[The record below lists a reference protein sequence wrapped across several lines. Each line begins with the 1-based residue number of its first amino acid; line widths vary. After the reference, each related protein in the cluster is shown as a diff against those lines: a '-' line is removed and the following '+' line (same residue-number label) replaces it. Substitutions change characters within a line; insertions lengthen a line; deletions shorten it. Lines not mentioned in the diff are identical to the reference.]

1 MSHRTQRQLANRRR
15 IEGVIGLAA
24 PLLDVLLYAGD
35 RLSRVA
41 GRNDID
47 PEPPR
52 LGRRSSPHAARRP
65 DGRAGAARLALSPPW
80 PLPDNPQQQLDWEAR
95 HRMRAALAAA
105 IAAIGILAGQ
115 IIEQAVIAGAPT
127 LPLLDGL
134 QKLAAPGSVLEQ
146 KAGQVAVAQF
156 LDDNALGMIGSRVV
170 TAIGYFALAYAVTFL
185 AAATRA
191 RRPQF
196 ARWAFYLPIVGAVLF
211 GVAWIAWGF
220 GRIADA
226 RELLDSPGTIADVQD
241 IGDTGH
247 QPRQRGA
254 ARPGRAGA
262 HRRHGARVA
271 QRDARRPA
279 DPLHGRARHGRRGA
293 AGDPVRR
300 RHPARA
306 RGLARRPDR
315 AVPGPPPRRRPAR
328 LAHRPR
334 GAVAV
339 RPRQAAEARKAE
351 QDADAEPPAEPA
363 AEPQRERVPAG
374 AHPATSKRKRKRRS

>member
-1 MSHRTQRQLANRRR
+1 MA
-15 IEGVIGLAA
+15 V
-24 PLLDVLLYAGD
+24 
-35 RLSRVA
+35 
-41 GRNDID
+41 
-47 PEPPR
+47 PETPQ
-52 LGRRSSPHAARRP
+52 
-65 DGRAGAARLALSPPW
+65 D
-80 PLPDNPQQQLDWEAR
+80 PQQQLDWEAR

-115 IIEQAVIAGAPT
+115 IIEQAVIAGAPK

-156 LDDNALGMIGSRVV
+156 LDDNALGMIGSRAI

-220 GRIADA
+220 GRVADA

-241 IGDTGH
+241 IGDTGISRASEVLLG
-247 QPRQRGA
+247 PAALVLTVGMVLVSLNAMRAGLLTRFMGA
-254 ARPGRAGA
+254 LGMVAAALQVIQYGAGIPLVLAAWLVGLTALYLGRRPGG
-262 HRRHGARVA
+262 
-271 QRDARRPA
+271 DPPA
-279 DPLHGRARHGRRGA
+279 WSTGRAE
-293 AGDPVRR
+293 PW
-300 RHPARA
+300 PSARA
-306 RGLARRPDR
+306 
-315 AVPGPPPRRRPAR
+315 V
-328 LAHRPR
+328 
-334 GAVAV
+334 
-339 RPRQAAEARKAE
+339 AEARKAE
-351 QDADAEPPAEPA
+351 QEKEAEPAAGTA
-363 AEPQRERVPAG
+363 AEPQREPVPAG

>member
-1 MSHRTQRQLANRRR
+1 
-15 IEGVIGLAA
+15 
-24 PLLDVLLYAGD
+24 
-35 RLSRVA
+35 
-41 GRNDID
+41 
-47 PEPPR
+47 
-52 LGRRSSPHAARRP
+52 
-65 DGRAGAARLALSPPW
+65 
-80 PLPDNPQQQLDWEAR
+80 
-95 HRMRAALAAA
+95 MRAALAAA

-115 IIEQAVIAGAPT
+115 IIEQAVIAGAPK

-156 LDDNALGMIGSRVV
+156 LDDNALGMIGSRAV

-279 DPLHGRARHGRRGA
+279 DPLHGRARHRRRGA

-306 RGLARRPDR
+306 RGLARRPGR

-328 LAHRPR
+328 LEHRPR

-339 RPRQAAEARKAE
+339 RPRRPPRPAR
-351 QDADAEPPAEPA
+351 PSRTRPTAEPA
-363 AEPQRERVPAG
+363 AETAARAGVPAG
-374 AHPATSKRKRKRRS
+374 AHPATSRRKRKRRS